1 MATQPVSAVTS
12 LIKVVSWDGN
22 FQDISRELTTAFDAE
37 DYLDCIKN
45 LRARNIEPAAYIN
58 NLDKV
63 SSCLILKHRV

>member
-22 FQDISRELTTAFDAE
+22 FRDISSELTSAFDAE
-37 DYLDCIKN
+37 DYLDCIEN
-45 LRARNIEPAAYIN
+45 LRARNIEPVTYIN

-63 SSCLILKHRV
+63 NSCSILKHRV